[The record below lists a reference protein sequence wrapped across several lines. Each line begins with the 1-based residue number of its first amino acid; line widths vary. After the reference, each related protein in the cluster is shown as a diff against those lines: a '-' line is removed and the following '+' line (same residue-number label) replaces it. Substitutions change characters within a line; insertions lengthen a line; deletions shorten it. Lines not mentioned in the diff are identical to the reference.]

1 MQKKVLGKGLDAI
14 LSDERP
20 VAATGGGAS
29 AAPQPALRTIEM
41 PLRSVIELPLDRIVA
56 NPRQPRRHFDDDKLA
71 ELADSIAQEG
81 VIQPILVT
89 QRGDR
94 YEIVAGERRY
104 RASHKAGRTSIPA
117 ILTDVDERE
126 SLKLALIEN
135 LQRDDLNPIEEAQ
148 AYRVMIDEFAWT
160 QDELGAHLGKDRS
173 TVSNTL
179 RLLHLPDEVQDMVAR
194 RALSAGHVRALIKLD
209 RATCLEL
216 ARLVE
221 RRNLSVRQV
230 ERLAKV
236 RKPTPTRPIPAN
248 DPLLRSIRA
257 GLEARIGL
265 PVQLEYRAGRG
276 KLVVSFTS
284 DRELERIMQVLG
296 VSLDG
301 MH

>member
-14 LSDERP
+14 LAEDRP
-20 VAATGGGAS
+20 ANPPGSSLA
-29 AAPQPALRTIEM
+29 AAPQRAPQPIQM
-41 PLRSVIELPLDRIVA
+41 PLKSVIELPLDRIVA
-56 NPRQPRRHFDDDKLA
+56 SPRQPRRHFDDGKLS

-117 ILTDVDERE
+117 ILTEVDERE

-135 LQRDDLNPIEEAQ
+135 LQREDLNPIEEAQ
-148 AYRVMIDEFAWT
+148 AYRVMVDEFAWT
-160 QDELGAHLGKDRS
+160 QEELGAHLGKDRS

-179 RLLHLPDEVQDMVAR
+179 RLLQLPDEVQDMVAR
-194 RALSAGHVRALIKLD
+194 GALSAGHVRALIKLD

-216 ARLVE
+216 ARMVE
-221 RRNLSVRQV
+221 RRSLSVRQV

-236 RKPTPTRPIPAN
+236 RKPAPARPGPAS

-265 PVQLEYRAGRG
+265 PVQLDYRGGRG
-276 KLVVSFTS
+276 KLVVSFAS
-284 DRELERIMQVLG
+284 DRELERIMQALG

-301 MH
+301 AH